1 MHKTNTPCLPV
12 FCPLSQFTVSED
24 QRHVLEEMEESATLI
39 TDNGK
44 GFREAGKLAPSLK

>member
-1 MHKTNTPCLPV
+1 MYPFL
-12 FCPLSQFTVSED
+12 LSIYLEVECWID